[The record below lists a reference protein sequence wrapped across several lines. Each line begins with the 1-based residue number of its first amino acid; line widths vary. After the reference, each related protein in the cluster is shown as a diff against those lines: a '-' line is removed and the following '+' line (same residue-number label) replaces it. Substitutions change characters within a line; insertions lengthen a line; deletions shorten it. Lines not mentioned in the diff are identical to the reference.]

1 MQISLKQKIVGEPIG
16 DTLFGKTV
24 SIPFVGQTIIG
35 IFNFLVFLSFLSFF
49 FKPFS
54 LRLCL

>member
-24 SIPFVGQTIIG
+24 SIPFVGQAIIG
-35 IFNFLVFLSFLSFF
+35 IFWFFFLFFLFF

-54 LRLCL
+54 LPLCL